1 MVTGNNIREDNIQRL
16 QAVAAEKNILLSDGV
31 IGNIA
36 EKYGDNPMRIRDV
49 YREVDNAIEADKDY
63 EIPDDR
69 E

>member
-36 EKYGDNPMRIRDV
+36 EKYGDTPMRIRDV
-49 YREVDNAIEADKDY
+49 YREVENAIEADKDY

>member
-36 EKYGDNPMRIRDV
+36 EKYGDTPMRIRDV